1 MPILIT
7 PERKAENEKKGFTQK
22 WMRHRGFSDW
32 GIETGPFA
40 AC

>member
-1 MPILIT
+1 MPIVIT